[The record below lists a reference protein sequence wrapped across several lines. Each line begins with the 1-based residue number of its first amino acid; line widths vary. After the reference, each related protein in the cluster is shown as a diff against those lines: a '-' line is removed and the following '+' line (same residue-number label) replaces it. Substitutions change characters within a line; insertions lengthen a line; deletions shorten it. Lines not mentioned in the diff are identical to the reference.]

1 MGVEGISTG
10 GVNINIRYAD
20 DAVVMADTAEKL
32 RALLDT
38 VKRESERMGL
48 KIHIKKTEVAVASK
62 KPQPPNCNI
71 MIDNTRIKQA
81 SSFVYLGSIISQDAK
96 SNKEIEKRIL
106 IAKNFF

>member
-20 DAVVMADTAEKL
+20 DAVVTADAAEKL
-32 RALLDT
+32 RAFLDT

-48 KIHIKKTEVAVASK
+48 KIHIKKTKVAVASK

-81 SSFVYLGSIISQDAK
+81 KQLCIFREHYITRCKIK
-96 SNKEIEKRIL
+96 TKK
-106 IAKNFF
+106 

>member
-38 VKRESERMGL
+38 VKRERERENGIENPYKENRSSSSL
-48 KIHIKKTEVAVASK
+48 KETTTSK
-62 KPQPPNCNI
+62 LQHN
-71 MIDNTRIKQA
+71 DR
-81 SSFVYLGSIISQDAK
+81 
-96 SNKEIEKRIL
+96 
-106 IAKNFF
+106 